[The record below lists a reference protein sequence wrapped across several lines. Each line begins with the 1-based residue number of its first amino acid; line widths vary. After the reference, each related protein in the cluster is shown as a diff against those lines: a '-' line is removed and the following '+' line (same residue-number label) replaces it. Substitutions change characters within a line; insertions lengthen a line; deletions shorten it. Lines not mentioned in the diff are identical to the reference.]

1 MSPNK
6 PPLSSRERKLGIAMF
21 CLCVL
26 FYCFINFQRVAV
38 PGQLFDDLQRAI
50 GCNAS
55 AIAALGTSFMYTY
68 AIGCLLVG
76 PFVDKFG
83 GLRVFAAGAVLMTIG
98 ALLFPFVKS
107 YWMLLACRILI
118 GLGCAGGYLSLVK
131 EVDHLFPQK
140 FALVVSI
147 LLLTGYL
154 GSVAATAPLAQASH
168 IFGWRKSMLFA
179 GLLTLVSLLGIAS
192 LWYFIPKTPV
202 RNVTINLASFRSVF
216 TNYWTL
222 LGASVGCINFGLYYI
237 ILTVISGKFLCDIA
251 QLSRLQAATISGIL
265 VVIPSICG
273 QVMGILSTLTGNR
286 RRVFYLATS
295 IVPSLAIV
303 TILISMATGPF
314 AGRGILLAGCILC
327 FGIGGS
333 LTPIGA
339 AFTRETNPPEHIG
352 TALGIINLYS
362 YTIIG
367 VLGTVSGLV
376 LDQFPVTYGQSGV
389 RIYPTEA
396 YAALFAILLALQLL
410 ALRNAFLIPETHGQN
425 IYTGKPYKRFWLS
438 LHK

>member
-1 MSPNK
+1 MSPK
-6 PPLSSRERKLGIAMF
+6 DRPLSSRERKLGIAMF

-38 PGQLFDDLQRAI
+38 PGQLFDDLQQAI

-98 ALLFPFVKS
+98 ALLFPFVQS
-107 YWMLLACRILI
+107 YWMLLSCRILI

-131 EVDHLFPQK
+131 EVDRLFPQK
-140 FALVVSI
+140 FALVVAI

-154 GSVAATAPLAQASH
+154 GSIAATAPLAQASH
-168 IFGWRKSMLFA
+168 LFGWRKSMLFA
-179 GLLTLVSLLGIAS
+179 ALLTLVSLLGIAA
-192 LWYFIPKTPV
+192 LWHFTDKPPV
-202 RNVTINLASFRSVF
+202 RNVTINLAPYRSVF
-216 TNYWTL
+216 TNYWTI
-222 LGASVGCINFGLYYI
+222 LGASVGCVNFGLYYI
-237 ILTVISGKFLCDIA
+237 ILTVISGKFLCDVG
-251 QLSRLQAATISGIL
+251 QMSRLQAATISGIL
-265 VVIPSICG
+265 VVIPSIGG
-273 QVMGILSTLTGNR
+273 QLMGILSTMTGNR

-295 IVPSLAIV
+295 IIPCLAILVTLASLA
-303 TILISMATGPF
+303 AGPF
-314 AGRGILLAGCILC
+314 AGRNIVLSGCILC

-333 LTPIGA
+333 LTPVGA

-352 TALGIINLYS
+352 TALGFINLYS
-362 YTIIG
+362 YSIIG
-367 VLGTVSGLV
+367 LLGTVSGLV
-376 LDQFPVTYGQSGV
+376 LDLFPVTYSGTGV
-389 RIYPTEA
+389 KVYPVEA

-410 ALRNAFLIPETHGQN
+410 SLRNAFLIPETNGQN
-425 IYTGKPYKRFWLS
+425 IYTGKPYKRFGLL